1 MSEEDVSLFDDIGSG
16 SVRCISY
23 GPYVRMML
31 AIVEKAGA
39 MNLNDYS
46 DVQIYVYVIAAVS
59 MFLFSCRETRSWF
72 GEE

>member
-23 GPYVRMML
+23 GPDVRMML
-31 AIVEKAGA
+31 AIVEKTGA
-39 MNLNDYS
+39 INLNDYS

-59 MFLFSCRETRSWF
+59 MFLFSCKDTRNRF